1 MIKQLAQFIW
11 ENKKWWMIPPIIIL
25 VLFGVLVYVTTATPV
40 SPFIYVLF

>member
-1 MIKQLAQFIW
+1 MGKELIQFIW

-25 VLFGVLVYVTTATPV
+25 VLFGILLYVSTASPI